1 VSESKS
7 LPSRLKRLLGGEGF
21 DARRKLSIPLL
32 TCDPEGIPR
41 AALLSFSEI
50 RALSSAR
57 LVVAVASGS
66 RTEANLI
73 RRRGATVLLLDAGM
87 AMSIRAR
94 AGKGKPSVSMPAK
107 KIFPLSVLSV
117 KEDAPLEGEG
127 GVALVSGPRFA
138 GPSAEAIFSQA
149 LFDELGAP

>member
-1 VSESKS
+1 VPESKN
-7 LPSRLKRLLGGEGF
+7 LPSGLKRLLGGEGF
-21 DARRKLSIPLL
+21 DARRKLSISLL

-50 RALSSAR
+50 RALSASR
-57 LVVAVASGS
+57 LAVAVSSGS

-73 RRRGATVLLLDAGM
+73 RRRGATVLFLDAGM

-94 AGKGKPSVSMPAK
+94 AGKGRPSMSLPEK
-107 KIFPLSVLSV
+107 KIFPLSVVSV

-127 GVALVSGPRFA
+127 GVALASGPRFA
-138 GPSAEAIFSQA
+138 GPGAEALFSPD
-149 LFDELGAP
+149 LFDELGST

>member
-1 VSESKS
+1 VSESKN
-7 LPSRLKRLLGGEGF
+7 LPSRLKHLLGGEGF

-50 RALSSAR
+50 RALSPGR

-94 AGKGKPSVSMPAK
+94 AGKGKPSVSMPEK

-127 GVALVSGPRFA
+127 GVALANGPRFA
-138 GPSAEAIFSQA
+138 GPSAETIFSQA
-149 LFDELGAP
+149 LFDELSTA

>member
-1 VSESKS
+1 MPESKN
-7 LPSRLKRLLGGEGF
+7 LPPGLKRLLGGEGF

-50 RALSSAR
+50 RALSPAR
-57 LVVAVASGS
+57 LAVAVASGS

-73 RRRGATVLLLDAGM
+73 RRGGATVLLLDAGM

-94 AGKGKPSVSMPAK
+94 AGKGKPSVSVPEK
-107 KIFPLSVLSV
+107 KVFPLSVLSV
-117 KEDAPLEGEG
+117 KEDVPLEGEG
-127 GVALVSGPRFA
+127 GVALASGPRFA
-138 GPSAEAIFSQA
+138 GPSAETIFSQA
-149 LFDELGAP
+149 LFDELGTV